1 CTGRGLP
8 RHQRLYGARVE
19 NRSFREEGCGAAVR
33 VPGSGRS
40 ESAVPGSESGVRDH
54 RLSQYVSGPRQQRR
68 PAQLHERPGQRPGRA
83 LGSGQAFCTLT
94 VGNGVVFIGY
104 QDGKG
109 TMVALDA
116 ESGRKLFEFHNQIK
130 LADGSAMRSGA
141 VEGGPQVVDNMVY
154 WGVGAESGGLFTNRD
169 GVNINAGSRVFG
181 FELTQ
186 DREESSEDREE
197 RSE

>member
-1 CTGRGLP
+1 MKGP
-8 RHQRLYGARVE
+8 A
-19 NRSFREEGCGAAVR
+19 
-33 VPGSGRS
+33 
-40 ESAVPGSESGVRDH
+40 
-54 RLSQYVSGPRQQRR
+54 SGPVELWTLVNPPSDVSADGLTVFNDDGRLQTIDGMVHAVDAGTGEILWQR
-68 PAQLHERPGQRPGRA
+68 PAFDGIKGA
-83 LGSGQAFCTLT
+83 LGSGQAFGTLT